1 MLKNGEQAQRDENGP
16 FFHVASNP
24 GTCNYISFGTGFNGF
39 TFVSV
44 QPNWPNS
51 STTTAVPLRSDI
63 PRSPGLQLTAATAAI
78 FPGPPTG
85 VATTVES
92 LRYGSAKQLSA
103 AAHHDVL
110 SSTSTSITNT
120 ASASSSTA
128 AAAAATTCRAGT
140 CRPAETDDDSNASNS
155 ASDDDAATRDG
166 KYSQPNDGC
175 SEHAANDVHAVG
187 GDGADVDAA
196 GGSEDETTCHR
207 HRRPSYQLPG
217 ENHFFSLSALVRQM
231 VTRRALFP
239 QSIHFL

>member
-110 SSTSTSITNT
+110 S
-120 ASASSSTA
+120 
-128 AAAAATTCRAGT
+128 
-140 CRPAETDDDSNASNS
+140 TDDDSNASNS